1 MFPHQGGEGTVILN
15 LFLKEDVA
23 TLMLVLVVV
32 VQMCFCFDLQF
43 AISP

>member
-1 MFPHQGGEGTVILN
+1 MFPHQEDEATVVLN
-15 LFLKEDVA
+15 LFLKQDVA